1 MPGKKKCPNCQ
12 AELGVRTRECPNCK
26 HQFVSKVIVKKEKI
40 ETKIVTKEKEDK
52 PEINDPYN
60 TPEDKIIAHSGK
72 NVHCLSGIE
81 HADRILAMGK
91 DKAKSLLMAHQTGNT
106 WVHVD
111 WKYLEG
117 KLNEQK

>member
-12 AELGVRTRECPNCK
+12 AELGVRTRECSNCK
-26 HQFVSKVIVKKEKI
+26 HQFVTKVVVKKEK
-40 ETKIVTKEKEDK
+40 EVKVKEDK
-52 PEINDPYN
+52 VDSFPINDPYN
-60 TPEDKIIAHSGK
+60 TPEDKVIAHSGK